1 MQIVVF
7 QKGCAMSSNPIP
19 SINVAYGDPAQAG
32 LPVSLGVPFPEG
44 MLRAETP
51 LAVESPGGALRP
63 AAGRP
68 LVWWPDGSVR
78 WCLVSFGAQQAGEYQ
93 VKLNA
98 PAAPAPTVSLEQ
110 QGDRW
115 IITSD
120 RLRLAVCE
128 TGPGVLGELLCDG
141 HPYLTNPADLSF
153 RVDDASTLREERRT
167 VRVIE
172 ETPLRVRLRVEGA
185 HFRPDGARCLHYRLD
200 IEVWAGWPAVRLDY
214 HYFNLEPGQPE
225 QRIGCIALESAWNLG
240 PETQRHFLQQNYGL
254 FYVSRHVFNPA
265 PVAIAADFS
274 RQVAH
279 VEDPAMLLD
288 DVDYPFYLHAPLVNT
303 HNWLGVG
310 GTERAVYA
318 QMQDFL
324 AAKPNRLTS
333 TENRLAVEMW
343 PSTADT
349 LELPQGRSRR
359 QTITLAFVAREQEG
373 GTAKLSNAPVQAP
386 KGVAAILNAPV
397 HEGRACV
404 SPAWVAHCG
413 QFRQQYAL
421 PAGEHVRIEG
431 NMASLMRLDFPVT
444 KFDVGDTNSHYNS
457 SYAWIDGSLVPPLD
471 GAPAMPR
478 IFPGSAPTQTY
489 LDCHEPVWTNNEYD
503 VIHAFAN
510 EVMRTGRVEL
520 WNTLRLAAR
529 HNIEVDFLHY
539 SDHKWL
545 HRATPAH
552 SARHTTTGAYP
563 SHFWSQGLL
572 EYYCLTGDIDALEVA
587 RALGDKTIENLTD
600 PELSPLQGGFN
611 REIGW
616 SILTLVCLYDVTRD
630 ERFKPVLDEQVNF
643 VVGFDRGGYTGAV
656 NLSAGNDRQNLNRQ
670 IVANFFG
677 YSSMIE
683 GVDWYA
689 EVTGS
694 TEAHAWL
701 GKFCHDLV
709 DEALNA
715 AREGEMRGIDFSMA
729 LNVGFERTGNERFI
743 QMMSFLLD
751 AVYWNARGIDGGA
764 SVKPVAS
771 AYRGLPRMLGH
782 AWRHGLLDA
791 YEYPAIRAL
800 KNSNPYSLK
809 FCTAC

>member
-1 MQIVVF
+1 
-7 QKGCAMSSNPIP
+7 MSTTFVP
-19 SINVAYGDPAQAG
+19 SITVAYGDPNQAG
-32 LPVSLGVPFPEG
+32 LPVSLGVPFPQG

-51 LAVESPGGALRP
+51 LAMQAPSGEMLP

-68 LVWWPDGSVR
+68 LAMWPDGSVR
-78 WCLVSFGAQQAGEYQ
+78 WSLVSFGAREAGEYQ
-93 VKLNA
+93 VRLNE
-98 PAAPAPTVSLEQ
+98 PAASGAAVTLARE
-110 QGDRW
+110 GDRW
-115 IITSD
+115 IVTSD
-120 RLRLAVCE
+120 RLRVVICE
-128 TGPGVLGELLCDG
+128 SGPGVLGEVVCDG
-141 HPYLTNPADLSF
+141 HHYLSAPGDLSF
-153 RVDDASTLREERRT
+153 SVDDATTQREERRS

-172 ETPLRVRLRVEGA
+172 QSPLRVRLRVEGA
-185 HFRPDGARCLHYRLD
+185 HFRSDGARCLNYRLD

-240 PETQRHFLQQNYGL
+240 SETRRHFLQQNYGL

-265 PVAIAADFS
+265 PVAITADFS
-274 RQVAH
+274 REFAH

-288 DVDYPFYLHAPLVNT
+288 DVEYPFYLHAPLTAT

-310 GTERAVYA
+310 GEERAVYV

-333 TENRLAVEMW
+333 AENRLAVEMW
-343 PSTADT
+343 PSTAET

-359 QTITLAFVAREQEG
+359 QTVTLAFVARETQG
-373 GTAKLSNAPVQAP
+373 GIARLSNAPIQAP

-404 SPAWVAHCG
+404 SPAWIAHCG
-413 QFRQQYAL
+413 QFRQQYML

-431 NMASLMRLDFPVT
+431 NMHSLMRLDFPVT

-457 SYAWIDGSLVPPLD
+457 SYAWIDGSLVPKLA
-471 GAPAMPR
+471 GAPDIPR
-478 IFPGSAPTQTY
+478 IFPGGAPTETY

-520 WNTLRLAAR
+520 LNTLRLAAR

-587 RALGDKTIENLTD
+587 IALGEKTIENLTD
-600 PELSPLQGGFN
+600 PEIGNLHQGFN

-616 SILTLVCLYDVTRD
+616 SILTLACLYDVTRD
-630 ERFKPVLDEQVNF
+630 DRFKPLLAELVNF
-643 VVGFDRGGYTGAV
+643 VVAFDRGGYTGAV

-689 EVTGS
+689 EITGS
-694 TEAHAWL
+694 TDAGAWL

-729 LNVGFERTGNERFI
+729 LNVGYERTGDERFI
-743 QMMSFLLD
+743 KMMSFLLD
-751 AVYWNARGIDGGA
+751 AVYWNSRGIDGGA
-764 SVKPVAS
+764 SVKSVAS

-800 KNSNPYSLK
+800 K
-809 FCTAC
+809 AQDDGR